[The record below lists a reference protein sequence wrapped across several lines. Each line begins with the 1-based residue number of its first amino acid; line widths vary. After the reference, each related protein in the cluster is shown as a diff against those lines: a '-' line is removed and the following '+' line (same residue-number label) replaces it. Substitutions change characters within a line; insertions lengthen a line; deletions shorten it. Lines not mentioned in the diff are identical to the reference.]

1 MTTEQSFT
9 VQSDI
14 AGTRLDVFLTGKLSD
29 TTRSRIQKFIKSGTV
44 TVNGKPASVHQFLKT
59 GDAVTV
65 DESRSRKQEVGSMG
79 RNRSADSPTPYSL
92 PHTPTIVYEDED
104 LLVLDKPAGLLVHP
118 TPHERDGTLTD
129 WLGEHYPPIRT
140 VGADP
145 LRPGIVHRLD
155 RDVSGLL
162 VVAKTSQAYA
172 HLVGQFTDQQVGKTY
187 AAVVYG
193 APTKVSGKITL
204 PIGRATDGN
213 YVARPTAD
221 AKPDDRS
228 ATTNYRLVRTAG
240 PYSLLEV
247 EIATGRPHQIR
258 AHLAAIG
265 LPIVGDTEYGPR
277 KPFHH
282 TGTRRIKTVTLDRL
296 LLHVTKLEFTGPDG
310 TPHAFESPLP
320 EIFSAYAPAH
330 E

>member
-1 MTTEQSFT
+1 MTMTTGQSFT
-9 VQSDI
+9 VPPDA

-44 TVNGKPASVHQFLKT
+44 TINGKPASVHQFLKT
-59 GDAVTV
+59 GDVV
-65 DESRSRKQEVGSMG
+65 MMGQEAGSKE
-79 RNRSADSPTPYSL
+79 PTQPASL
-92 PHTPTIVYEDED
+92 TASTMLHAPKIVYEDND
-104 LLVLDKPAGLLVHP
+104 LLVVEKPAGLLVHP

>member
-1 MTTEQSFT
+1 MTPGQSFT
-9 VQSDI
+9 VPPDA
-14 AGTRLDVFLTGKLSD
+14 AGTRLDVFLTGKLPG
-29 TTRSRIQKFIKSGTV
+29 TTRSRIQKLIKNGAV
-44 TVNGKPASVHQFLKT
+44 EVNTKPASVHQFLKT
-59 GDAVTV
+59 GDIVMMAQET
-65 DESRSRKQEVGSMG
+65 RSKGSTQP
-79 RNRSADSPTPYSL
+79 ASPTPAA
-92 PHTPTIVYEDED
+92 PKIVYEDD
-104 LLVLDKPAGLLVHP
+104 NVLVLDKPAGLLVHP

-129 WLGEHYPPIRT
+129 WLVEHYPPIRT

-155 RDVSGLL
+155 RDVSGLMM
-162 VVAKTSQAYA
+162 VAKTPAAYA
-172 HLVGQFTDQQVGKTY
+172 HLVGQFTDQRVGKTY

-193 APTKVSGKITL
+193 APTKVNGEITL
-204 PIGRATDGN
+204 PIGRATDGS
-213 YVARPTAD
+213 YVARPAPD
-221 AKPDDRS
+221 AKPDDRP
-228 ATTNYRLVRTAG
+228 ATTDYRLVRTTG

-296 LLHVTKLEFTGPDG
+296 LLHVTKLRFTGPDG
-310 TPHAFESPLP
+310 TPHAFSSPLP